1 MTMTTEEALPTLSE
15 EKTAEQPQQKEHVF
29 SEHLSSEEN
38 NKSDDMNFYGRF
50 SHIRKTLDYSYHSN
64 YRKERQW
71 LQDTIIE
78 EMLECVEITDIN
90 GNTCTTPTEP
100 WLVFTAGAMGAGKSY
115 TINSLVDDGRFP
127 LLAFVLVDPDEIR
140 RQLPEYSYFVEHNPE
155 LAGELTRKEA
165 GYMAEILTLAGLQA
179 GKNVMVDGSLRDSDW
194 YQIYFAQLR
203 REYDGIRIAILHIDA
218 PRDAVIQRAKERGEA
233 TGRVIPM
240 KTLLMALEQVPR
252 SVKILGPLADY
263 FCKLNNAPGKE
274 IELIKEDE
282 DWDTFQML
290 WFQTCAWVPGK
301 KKQPFSRRRSVNW
314 SSDTGDK
321 PELDKRL
328 SIFAMKDRRQRSMR
342 GLTRQKSYSLHSAT
356 DQNHKS
362 IDMTFYGPYSHIRK
376 TMDYGY
382 HNNYTKE
389 RQWLQDAI
397 VDDTLKSYNGKG
409 TNGAAATLP
418 DPWIVFVA
426 GTMSSGKS
434 HAIDTLNKNGRFPVM
449 PFVRVDYD
457 LIRKQMPEYAIY
469 QRSSASDAEAL
480 TRKETGYIAQIII
493 SAALQ
498 ARKHVVVEASV
509 KAADWYK
516 EYFQNLK
523 DEFSDIRIAI
533 LHVTAP
539 IEIAKERLKAKYS
552 GCDHY
557 VPEDVLEEQFE
568 EIPKSVGILAD
579 CCDYC
584 CEINNGKNEM
594 ELVKEGETW
603 ESFQQRW

>member
-1 MTMTTEEALPTLSE
+1 MTTEEALPTLSE

-274 IELIKEDE
+274 IVITSWGDLRKVEH
-282 DWDTFQML
+282 
-290 WFQTCAWVPGK
+290 C
-301 KKQPFSRRRSVNW
+301 SV
-314 SSDTGDK
+314 
-321 PELDKRL
+321 
-328 SIFAMKDRRQRSMR
+328 
-342 GLTRQKSYSLHSAT
+342 
-356 DQNHKS
+356 
-362 IDMTFYGPYSHIRK
+362 
-376 TMDYGY
+376 
-382 HNNYTKE
+382 
-389 RQWLQDAI
+389 
-397 VDDTLKSYNGKG
+397 
-409 TNGAAATLP
+409 
-418 DPWIVFVA
+418 
-426 GTMSSGKS
+426 
-434 HAIDTLNKNGRFPVM
+434 
-449 PFVRVDYD
+449 
-457 LIRKQMPEYAIY
+457 
-469 QRSSASDAEAL
+469 
-480 TRKETGYIAQIII
+480 
-493 SAALQ
+493 
-498 ARKHVVVEASV
+498 
-509 KAADWYK
+509 
-516 EYFQNLK
+516 
-523 DEFSDIRIAI
+523 
-533 LHVTAP
+533 
-539 IEIAKERLKAKYS
+539 
-552 GCDHY
+552 
-557 VPEDVLEEQFE
+557 
-568 EIPKSVGILAD
+568 
-579 CCDYC
+579 
-584 CEINNGKNEM
+584 
-594 ELVKEGETW
+594 
-603 ESFQQRW
+603 